1 MKQFASKVALV
12 TGASVGIGRETAIA
26 FAREGASVVIADVL
40 EAEGAA
46 TVRDIEDKGG
56 TALFVHTDA
65 SKESDLK
72 ACVRTAVERFGRLD
86 VAVNNAGIEQ
96 SGRQI
101 VDITPD
107 EIARIFGVNV
117 NGVLLGMK
125 HEIPALV
132 KSGGGAIVNL
142 SSIAGLL
149 GFPGASVYVASKH
162 AVIGLTRTAAL
173 ECASLGI
180 RVNAVCPGAIQTG
193 MIDRFVQH
201 DEKAKKGLVA
211 QHPLGRIGQPKEIA
225 EAILW
230 LCSSG
235 ASFVTG
241 QYLPVDGGYT
251 AQ

>member
-1 MKQFASKVALV
+1 MKQFTGKVALV
-12 TGASVGIGRETAIA
+12 TGASVGIGREAAIA
-26 FAREGASVVIADVL
+26 LAREGAAVVVADVL

-46 TVRDIEDKGG
+46 TVRDIQANDGK
-56 TALFVHTDA
+56 AVFVRTDV
-65 SKESDLK
+65 SKEADLK
-72 ACVRTAVERFGRLD
+72 ACVRAAVDQFGRLD
-86 VAVNNAGIEQ
+86 IAVNNAGIEQ
-96 SGRQI
+96 SGRSI

-107 EIARIFGVNV
+107 EITRIFGVNV

-125 HEIPALV
+125 HQIPAIH

-173 ECASLGI
+173 ECASKGI
-180 RVNAVCPGAIQTG
+180 RVNAVCPGAIQTA

-201 DEKAKKGLVA
+201 DAKAKDGLIA
-211 QHPLGRIGQPKEIA
+211 QHPLGRIGQPAEIA
-225 EAILW
+225 AAIVW
-230 LCSSG
+230 LCSKG

-241 QYLPVDGGYT
+241 QYLTVDGGYT
-251 AQ
+251 TQ